1 MKLKFVDQPYQTE
14 AVNSICDIFDGCELK
29 DSLFTI
35 DISQDLPMNEYI
47 ETEGVSYLLGHS
59 NKLSIGND
67 VLMGSEC
74 LIITRNH
81 KFDDVTIPIRLQGFT
96 KE

>member
-1 MKLKFVDQPYQTE
+1 MFLEHCGENVNIEKG
-14 AVNSICDIFDGCELK
+14 AVFSKNCSIGDNSGIGQR
-29 DSLFTI
+29 LFI
-35 DISQDLPMNEYI
+35 
-47 ETEGVSYLLGHS
+47 GVTV
-59 NKLSIGND
+59 SIGND